1 MSDNVKKSFV
11 KNKAKGNQ
19 YIRIFLSGLAGV
31 GIYFLLMFLFSF
43 VPLKLGTGEVLFVP
57 FGLVCAIAG
66 GFFSGY
72 STARPIMQRGLIYGL
87 IGGLICLLLCSVI
100 LFAVNGG
107 TAGSGIIINSAVIL
121 VSSAVGGIVAVSSK
135 PKRKY

>member
-1 MSDNVKKSFV
+1 MSDSIKKSFV
-11 KNKAKGNQ
+11 KNKAKGNK
-19 YIRIFLSGLAGV
+19 YIKLIFSGLAGL

-43 VPLKLGTGEVLFVP
+43 VSLKLGIGETFFMP
-57 FGLVCAIAG
+57 FGLFCAIAG
-66 GFFSGY
+66 GLFSGY
-72 STARPIMQRGLIYGL
+72 SSARPLMQKGLLYGM
-87 IGGLICLLLCSVI
+87 IGGLICLFLCSVI

-121 VSSAVGGIVAVSSK
+121 ISSAVGGILAVGSK